1 LRIYRDY
8 DQAGLDAQYNLRAR
22 WPEHAAFMAAWR
34 REGTAIRLG
43 PEWFV
48 DRAFGPTRA
57 ERLDLMVPPLADNRR
72 APLLVYIHGGYWQA
86 LDKLD
91 VDWLA
96 PAFAA
101 RGIAFAGLNYALAPT
116 VAMDEIVRQCRAAVA
131 WLWRHAPA
139 YGCDPGR
146 IVVAGHSAG
155 GHLAAML
162 AATDWTRQGGLPAG
176 IVRAAFCVSGVY
188 DLEPIRLS
196 YHQAAVRLDPRAVAR
211 NSPIGLAPTPGV
223 DVVVTLGGDETDEFH
238 RQQAD
243 FVAAWRQRRTDVR
256 VVKAPRLHHFDIVA
270 RCADFAHPV
279 GKALLRLVAGGR

>member
-1 LRIYRDY
+1 M
-8 DQAGLDAQYNLRAR
+8 
-22 WPEHAAFMAAWR
+22 EAWR

-43 PEWFV
+43 PEWFL
-48 DRAFGPTRA
+48 DQAYGPTSA
-57 ERLDLMVPPLADNRR
+57 ERIDLMVPALPDNRR
-72 APLLVYIHGGYWQA
+72 APLLLYIHGGYWQA

-101 RGIAFAGLNYALAPT
+101 RGIAFAGLNYALAPA
-116 VAMDEIVRQCRAAVA
+116 VAMDEIVRQARAAVA

-139 YGCDPGR
+139 YGCDPAR

-162 AATDWTRQGGLPAG
+162 AATDWTRQGGLPPG

-196 YHQAAVRLDPRAVAR
+196 YHQAMVRLDPRSVAR
-211 NSPIGLAPTPGV
+211 NSPIRLEPTPGV
-223 DVVVTLGGDETDEFH
+223 AVAVTLGGNETEEFH

-243 FVAAWRQRRTDVR
+243 LVAAWRRHGADIR
-256 VVKAPRLHHFDIVA
+256 VVKAPRLHHFDIVGK
-270 RCADFAHPV
+270 CADFAHPV
-279 GKALLRLVAGGR
+279 GRALLHFASGARR